1 MKALILDGY
10 VDEPA
15 VFGVPPY
22 ISPYVRYLAG
32 ALVLAGLEVDYI
44 TVDRMRKEQ
53 LWEIVNEYDYLFV
66 VAGITVP
73 GRYKGGTP
81 LTLGELQ
88 RILNLA
94 RKPLKIVGGPIVRGY
109 SLRGGTVAK
118 LPEISADY
126 LVTGDLEAFVLSYFR
141 GEPDPTAKSDY
152 ETIDMVAPHG
162 AVILR
167 KHPNFPHIICEIEL
181 SKGCERETFCTFCT
195 EPILHGRLISRKVSS
210 ILKEIE
216 SLYKAGCRAFRFG
229 RTANILAYGSDMNAG
244 KPSPEII
251 EELYSGTRMVAP
263 SLEVLHTDNANPV
276 YLVKHEKEC
285 RKIVETIVRY
295 NTPGD
300 VFSFGVESFDE
311 TVLKRNNIQ
320 GSPEEFLR
328 AVFIVNEIG
337 GKRVEGIPK
346 LLPGINLI
354 FGLSGE
360 TEQTLEKDYLY
371 LKKILDDGYLLRRIN
386 IRKLLVYP
394 GTPVYEYF
402 KTRKPKIKSHLHEKW
417 KRKIREEIDH
427 EMLKRVFPVGTI
439 LRKVIPEYVEGKFTF
454 GRQLGSYPILVGI
467 PGVHS
472 DVMDVVI
479 VSHGERSVTAIPY
492 PPSLN
497 SMSLEE
503 LTAIPGIGQAL
514 ARKII
519 LNRPFRNWSELEK
532 IIPPETM
539 RVLKKIDI
547 SLQQV

>member
-1 MKALILDGY
+1 
-10 VDEPA
+10 
-15 VFGVPPY
+15 
-22 ISPYVRYLAG
+22 
-32 ALVLAGLEVDYI
+32 
-44 TVDRMRKEQ
+44 
-53 LWEIVNEYDYLFV
+53 
-66 VAGITVP
+66 
-73 GRYKGGTP
+73 
-81 LTLGELQ
+81 
-88 RILNLA
+88 
-94 RKPLKIVGGPIVRGY
+94 
-109 SLRGGTVAK
+109 
-118 LPEISADY
+118 
-126 LVTGDLEAFVLSYFR
+126 
-141 GEPDPTAKSDY
+141 
-152 ETIDMVAPHG
+152 
-162 AVILR
+162 
-167 KHPNFPHIICEIEL
+167 
-181 SKGCERETFCTFCT
+181 
-195 EPILHGRLISRKVSS
+195 
-210 ILKEIE
+210 
-216 SLYKAGCRAFRFG
+216 
-229 RTANILAYGSDMNAG
+229 
-244 KPSPEII
+244 
-251 EELYSGTRMVAP
+251 
-263 SLEVLHTDNANPV
+263 
-276 YLVKHEKEC
+276 
-285 RKIVETIVRY
+285 VETIVRY

-337 GKRVEGIPK
+337 GKRVEGVPK
-346 LLPGINLI
+346 LLPGVNLI
-354 FGLSGE
+354 FGLPGE
-360 TEQTLEKDYLY
+360 TEQTLEKDYFY

-402 KTRKPKIKSHLHEKW
+402 KTRKHKIKSHLHEKW

-472 DVMDVVI
+472 NVMDVVV

-492 PPSLN
+492 PPFLN

-532 IIPPETM
+532 IVPPETM
-539 RVLKKIDI
+539 RVLKKIGI